1 MFKFE
6 CQCKSKIKPM
16 RHSLEKSEKYVVLTP
31 NENKII
37 GANAPA
43 LKSEFVLL
51 SSNESFNNIICNL
64 ENVNY
69 TDSSG
74 LSSILVGNRLC
85 NEKNGKFVICGLKQ
99 EVQKLIEL
107 SKLDSILNITPTLSE
122 AKDFILLSELEN
134 EVK

>member
-1 MFKFE
+1 
-6 CQCKSKIKPM
+6 M
-16 RHSLEKSEKYVVLTP
+16 RYLIEKNDKYAVLTP
-31 NENKII
+31 TENKII
-37 GANAPA
+37 GTNAPA

-51 SSNESFNNIICNL
+51 ANNENISNIICNL

-74 LSSILVGNRLC
+74 LSSILFGNRLC
-85 NEKNGKFVICGLKQ
+85 NEKKGKFVICGLKQ

>member
-6 CQCKSKIKPM
+6 YHYYSKTKTM
-16 RHSLEKSEKYVVLTP
+16 RHSLEKSEKFVVITP

-43 LKSEFVLL
+43 LKSELVLL
-51 SSNESFNNIICNL
+51 SNNENFNNIICNL

-85 NEKNGKFVICGLKQ
+85 NERNGKFVICGIKQ

-107 SKLDSILNITPTLSE
+107 SKLDTILNITQTLSE
-122 AKDFILLSELEN
+122 AKDLILLNELEN
-134 EVK
+134 EIK

>member
-1 MFKFE
+1 
-6 CQCKSKIKPM
+6 M
-16 RHSLEKSEKYVVLTP
+16 RHSIEKSDKFVVITP
-31 NENKII
+31 NENKIV

-51 SSNESFNNIICNL
+51 ANNENFNNIICNM

-85 NEKNGKFVICGLKQ
+85 NEKSGKFVICGIKQ

-107 SKLDSILNITPTLSE
+107 SKLDSILNITQTLSE
-122 AKDFILLSELEN
+122 AKDLILLNELEN
-134 EVK
+134 EIK